1 MKIIGKLFG
10 LEDEDIRFV
19 MVDDVIT
26 LITEMDIKEMLL
38 SSSQNFDLIYGE
50 TNTNR
55 NILFFDVN
63 YQKRNN
69 ISAAGWAISKNNLE
83 PDSLKNFDAISF
95 SSKALDAF
103 YSPKKAFMWEKNAE
117 KMWGDNEKNR
127 IPFLI
132 TREFEE
138 YGKDF
143 DVEIEGIKIHIKFDI
158 RISYNMRKNIRGIGE
173 AIPCMQFQFSESQDI
188 KELPKFY
195 LFAFDLMKFLS
206 FRQNICFDKIVLKRL
221 IVDGE
226 NAGKYND
233 SAEVHFYANS
243 EATKYNLT
251 EREIITIDDIG
262 DAFPVLFQNI
272 ARRRIDGIVDD
283 LYIPLNNDDART
295 VSYSSFLSAALSFE
309 GEYSRLYPEEE
320 SKTDKVF
327 EEIKKNVLNYIEK
340 QKALFENS
348 SGKESKSAKEIIEQM
363 ENQIKNLDSSLE
375 KKFNRAIKKNK
386 DIIKEFI
393 ERIEKLELQKIKE
406 INWGECLS
414 KMRNHIGHGNP
425 LLIEQEHVAVFRITR
440 CLIYVLILKECEV
453 ENEKIKY
460 IIEKLF

>member
-10 LEDEDIRFV
+10 LEDEDISFV

-38 SSSQNFDLIYGE
+38 SSRQNFDLIYGE

-132 TREFEE
+132 TREFAE

-173 AIPCMQFQFSESQDI
+173 AIPFMQFQFLESQDI

-206 FRQNICFDKIVLKRL
+206 FRQNISFDKIVLKKL

-226 NAGKYND
+226 NAGKYDN
-233 SAEVHFYANS
+233 SAEVHFYTNS
-243 EATKYNLT
+243 EATKYNLS

-262 DAFPVLFQNI
+262 DTFPVLFQNI
-272 ARRRIDGIVDD
+272 ARRRVNGIVDD

-309 GEYSRLYPEEE
+309 GEYSRLYPNEEYE
-320 SKTDKVF
+320 TDKVF
-327 EEIKKNVLNYIEK
+327 EKIKKDVLNYIETQEEIFK
-340 QKALFENS
+340 SSPVKELKKAE
-348 SGKESKSAKEIIEQM
+348 KVIEQM
-363 ENQIKNLDSSLE
+363 KSQIKNLDSSLE

-386 DIIKEFI
+386 NIIKEFI
-393 ERIEKLELQKIKE
+393 ERIEELELERVKK

-414 KMRNHIGHGNP
+414 RMRNHIGHGNP
-425 LLIEQEHVAVFRITR
+425 LPIEREHVAVFRITR

-453 ENEKIKY
+453 EDKKIKY
-460 IIEKLF
+460 IIKKLF